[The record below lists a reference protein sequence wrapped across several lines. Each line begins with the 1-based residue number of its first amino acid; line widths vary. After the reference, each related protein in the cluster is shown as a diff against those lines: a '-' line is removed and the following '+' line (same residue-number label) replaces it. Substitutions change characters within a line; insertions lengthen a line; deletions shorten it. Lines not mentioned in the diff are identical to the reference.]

1 MMICE
6 IGAGSVPNRSLGGT
20 GFLAMWQ
27 CTHSM
32 GSDAVNGSV
41 PVSIW

>member
-1 MMICE
+1 MMIAE
-6 IGAGSVPNRSLGGT
+6 TALGTFFTRSLGGT
-20 GFLAMWQ
+20 GCRAMWQ

-32 GSDAVNGSV
+32 GSEAVKGRL